1 MVEFA
6 FYRDVYGGDSVQE
19 GEFRAYARDASAHLE
34 RYKRIYRVTDTAE
47 NSEQMALCAM
57 IDALYYFDWA
67 RNGGAAASV
76 SVGSVSSSRAQGA
89 QPDLSPAAQNREL
102 YRCAQLYLDICRG
115 TERGW

>member
-1 MVEFA
+1 MVKFA
-6 FYRDVYGGDSVQE
+6 FYRDVYDGDSVPE
-19 GEFRAYARDASAHLE
+19 GEFRGYARDASAHLE
-34 RYKRIYRVTDTAE
+34 RYKRIYSVTPRAE

-67 RNGGAAASV
+67 RNGGAAVSV
-76 SVGSVSSSRAQGA
+76 SVGGVSSSRVQGA

-102 YRCAQLYLDICRG
+102 YRCAQLYLDIYRG

>member
-6 FYRDVYGGDSVQE
+6 FYRDVYGGDSVPE

-34 RYKRIYRVTDTAE
+34 RYRRIYSVTATAE

-57 IDALYYFDWA
+57 IDALFYFDWA

-76 SVGSVSSSRAQGA
+76 SVGSVSSSRAQSA
-89 QPDLSPAAQNREL
+89 QPDLSPAAQSREL
-102 YRCAQLYLDICRG
+102 FRCAGLYLDIYRG

>member
-6 FYRDVYGGDSVQE
+6 FYRDVYGGDSVPE
-19 GEFRAYARDASAHLE
+19 GEFRVYARDASAHLE

-67 RNGGAAASV
+67 RNGGAAVSV
-76 SVGSVSSSRAQGA
+76 SVGSVSSSRVQGA

-102 YRCAQLYLDICRG
+102 YRCAQLYLDIYRG

>member
-34 RYKRIYRVTDTAE
+34 RYKRVYRVTDTAE

-57 IDALYYFDWA
+57 IDAPVLF
-67 RNGGAAASV
+67 RLGAKRRCGSQRERWQREQQPGAGRAA
-76 SVGSVSSSRAQGA
+76 GSN
-89 QPDLSPAAQNREL
+89 PAAQNREL
-102 YRCAQLYLDICRG
+102 YRCAQLYLDIYRG

>member
-6 FYRDVYGGDSVQE
+6 FYRDVYGGDSVPE

-34 RYKRIYRVTDTAE
+34 RYKRIYAVTATGE
-47 NSEQMALCAM
+47 NSEEMALCAM
-57 IDALYYFDWA
+57 IDALFYFDWA

-76 SVGSVSSSRAQGA
+76 SVGSVSSSRAQSA
-89 QPDLSPAAQNREL
+89 QPDSGLAAQSREL
-102 YRCAQLYLDICRG
+102 FRCAGLYLDIYRG

>member
-1 MVEFA
+1 MVEFV
-6 FYRDVYGGDSVQE
+6 FYRDVYGGDSVPE
-19 GEFRAYARDASAHLE
+19 GEFRSYARDASDHLE

-76 SVGSVSSSRAQGA
+76 SVGSVSSSRAQGV

-102 YRCAQLYLDICRG
+102 YRCAQLYLDIYRG

>member
-6 FYRDVYGGDSVQE
+6 FYRDVYGGDSVPE

-34 RYKRIYRVTDTAE
+34 RYKRIYSVTPTAE

-67 RNGGAAASV
+67 RNGGQ
-76 SVGSVSSSRAQGA
+76 RERWQREQQPGA
-89 QPDLSPAAQNREL
+89 
-102 YRCAQLYLDICRG
+102 RCAAG
-115 TERGW
+115 PESGSPKP